1 MAFKRKSKD
10 KGKAASAPMPMYP
23 NPPTMG
29 ARSDMPSAIQ
39 RSPQF
44 KTGLTDQEQRDEG
57 KSRLKAQYPGTSESY
72 GRSLY
77 RPGGNP
83 PRSRGGNTLDRPA
96 RDYQ

>member
-1 MAFKRKSKD
+1 MGFRKKSKA
-10 KGKAASAPMPMYP
+10 AASTPTPVYS

-44 KTGLTDQEQRDEG
+44 KIGLTDQEQRDEG
-57 KSRLKAQYPGTSESY
+57 KARLKAQYPGTSESY

-77 RPGGNP
+77 RPGENP
-83 PRSRGGNTLDRPA
+83 SRSRGGSTLDRPA